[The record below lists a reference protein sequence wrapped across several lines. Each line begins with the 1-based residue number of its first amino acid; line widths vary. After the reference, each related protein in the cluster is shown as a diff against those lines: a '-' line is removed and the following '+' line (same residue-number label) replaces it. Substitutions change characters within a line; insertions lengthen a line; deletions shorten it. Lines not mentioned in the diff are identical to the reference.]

1 MGSFFRFACAA
12 AAVVMG
18 SWTVPSDALTLTPLD
33 GQLGVNPQNETFGAS
48 GLGTHLIDQGFNVYT
63 FNDHFF
69 FTTVG
74 TGPLS
79 ITFSSITGIDTGNG
93 DLEMS
98 ISGVTSP
105 VNVFP
110 SANFTYASINPGTYE
125 MTFSGFVGR
134 PGNNGGT
141 VVGSYE
147 ATITAG
153 IASAVPEPSTWAMM
167 LLGFAGIGFM
177 AYRRKSKP
185 ALMAA

>member
-1 MGSFFRFACAA
+1 MASSASILKMKRS
-12 AAVVMG
+12 VLPV
-18 SWTVPSDALTLTPLD
+18 
-33 GQLGVNPQNETFGAS
+33 LGRTWLN
-48 GLGTHLIDQGFNVYT
+48 NVYT
-63 FNDHFF
+63 FFDHFY

-79 ITFSSITGIDTGNG
+79 ITFSSITGIEFANG

-110 SANFTYASINPGTYE
+110 SANFTYASINPGTHE
-125 MTFSGFVGR
+125 MIFSGFVGR
-134 PGNNGGT
+134 PGNNDGT
-141 VVGSYE
+141 VVGSWD

-153 IASAVPEPSTWAMM
+153 IASAVPEPTTWAMM
-167 LLGFAGIGFM
+167 LLGFAGVGFK